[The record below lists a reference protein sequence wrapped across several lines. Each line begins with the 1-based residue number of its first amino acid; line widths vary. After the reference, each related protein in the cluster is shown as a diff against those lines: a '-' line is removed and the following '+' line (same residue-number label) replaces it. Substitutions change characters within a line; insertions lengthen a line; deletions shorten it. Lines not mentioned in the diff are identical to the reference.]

1 MMQRGLPVFS
11 PIAYAHPYVVPF
23 SLGTDAKHWHEFNM
37 PFLRRADAVFVLQL
51 TGWEDSAGM
60 KVELSLARQLC
71 IPIIQYDADFNPIA
85 DSAQI

>member
-51 TGWEDSAGM
+51 AGWEDSAGM